1 MSDLVHSFHIPVMG
15 TSFTVDTP
23 IKVAKYGISSVISCV
38 DDVLVE
44 KVRRFYGKMI
54 GDDCVPIEKDEQDSR
69 ARRITAYL
77 DLVDRIVKEQFE
89 KLRSSAFEIGS
100 EINKYFEMLPDHSPL
115 KEAYLAMLAD
125 SNPVERSKAQEALRE
140 RIQPGAIDIN
150 LMTKV
155 DRPSRNPEKEL
166 HPAESSDAL
175 TALRGYANSAL
186 ASAVVFS
193 AGFNARL
200 YSYVERF
207 KDFHA
212 DEYGRMKKKITL
224 KVNDFRSAL
233 TQGKF
238 FAKKGLWVSE
248 YRVESGLNCGG
259 HAFGHNGNLLGPIL
273 EEFKREKDRLVA
285 TLFDIYNAARAQKG
299 RSTFTAPHPVRITAQ
314 GGIGTAFEH
323 NFLLRYYEVDATGW
337 GTPFLLVPEATTV
350 DPGTLDRLCR
360 ATAEDLHLSEVSPL
374 GVPFNNLKISLSE
387 AAKAEKLL
395 QGKPGS
401 VCRKGFL
408 ASNTEFTEALV
419 CVASTFYQKKKLEQ
433 LAAQDLAPEVYRE
446 EVAKVMGKTCLCN
459 DLAGAAIVTHGL
471 GEAGEEP
478 TPSAI
483 CPGPNLAYFSKVVS
497 LREMV
502 DHVYGRGNV
511 MNELPRPNMFV
522 AELNM
527 YVDYFHGEIKK
538 SLPAPSDIRIKYL
551 NEFKDNLQAGIAYY
565 RSLIP
570 QMTEQSPEYRSQMK
584 LDLHSCQTDLEVLID
599 RYPEL
604 FGTTEPVGSEDMIRP
619 QQRLAM

>member
-1 MSDLVHSFHIPVMG
+1 MSESIHFFHIPVMG

-44 KVRRFYGKMI
+44 KVRRFYCKMI
-54 GDDCVPIEKDEQDSR
+54 GEEFIPIEKDEQDSR

-77 DLVDRIVKEQFE
+77 NLVDRLVKEQFV
-89 KLRSSAFEIGS
+89 KLKSSAFEIGT

-115 KEAYLAMLAD
+115 EEAYRTMLAMT
-125 SNPVERSKAQEALRE
+125 NPIEKAEAQDALRE
-140 RIQPGAIDIN
+140 RIQPGSIDIN
-150 LMTKV
+150 LMTKL
-155 DRPSRNPEKEL
+155 DRPSRNPEREV
-166 HPAESSDAL
+166 HPAESSDAMA
-175 TALRGYANSAL
+175 ALRGYANSAL

-273 EEFKREKDRLVA
+273 EEFKHEKDRLVA

-299 RSTFTAPHPVRITAQ
+299 KNTFHGPHPVRITAQ

-323 NFLLRYYEVDATGW
+323 NFLLRHYQVDATGW
-337 GTPFLLVPEATTV
+337 GTSFLLVPEATTV
-350 DPGTLDRLCR
+350 DPDTLDRLSR
-360 ATAEDLHLSEVSPL
+360 ATEEDLYLSEVSPL
-374 GVPFNNLKISLSE
+374 GVPFNNLRTSPSE
-387 AAKAEKLL
+387 VAKQEKLRRNTL
-395 QGKPGS
+395 GS
-401 VCRKGFL
+401 PCRKGYL
-408 ASNTEFTEALV
+408 VTNTEFTAEPI
-419 CVASTFYQKKKLEQ
+419 CVASAFYQKKKLEQ
-433 LAAQDLAPEVYRE
+433 LAAQNLAPEAYQE
-446 EVAKVMGKTCLCN
+446 QKVKVLSKTCLCN
-459 DLAGAAIVTHGL
+459 DLAGAAILTHDL
-471 GEAGEEP
+471 SEPGEAP
-478 TPSAI
+478 TPPAV

-502 DHVYGRGNV
+502 DHIYGRGNV
-511 MNELPRPNMFV
+511 LNEMPRPNMFV
-522 AELNM
+522 AELKM
-527 YVDYFHGEIKK
+527 CVDYFQGEISK
-538 SLPAPSDIRIKYL
+538 SLPSPSEIRSKYL
-551 NEFKDNLQAGIAYY
+551 NEYKDNLVAGIAYY
-565 RSLIP
+565 RNLIP
-570 QMTEQSPEYRSQMK
+570 QMTEQGQAYRSKMMAD
-584 LDLHSCQTDLEVLID
+584 LDSCQADLEELIG
-599 RYPEL
+599 RYPGL
-604 FGTTEPVGSEDMIRP
+604 FATGEPVESNGLYQQR
-619 QQRLAM
+619 QRLAV